1 MDTMDSMGTDTA
13 KYSNIVG
20 VFRDRTNA
28 DHAIEA
34 LKQAGIG
41 ENTIELTEYN
51 PVGAEEEQGV
61 PLVAS
66 GTSEKGDVMSLVESG
81 MSAQR
86 FLVHVRAEG
95 REQEAVAI
103 LVSCGPAGA
112 QPNTRLLENLRR
124 VSLER
129 RKRPGIQPISALW
142 ISLHLHLTRE
152 DFGHLCAVFIRT
164 VGNASRPYVCAFS
177 RNYANNRWYGYS
189 R

>member
-103 LVSCGPAGA
+103 LVSCG
-112 QPNTRLLENLRR
+112 
-124 VSLER
+124 
-129 RKRPGIQPISALW
+129 
-142 ISLHLHLTRE
+142 
-152 DFGHLCAVFIRT
+152 
-164 VGNASRPYVCAFS
+164 
-177 RNYANNRWYGYS
+177 ANNSDLPHGTALVEGS
-189 R
+189 IVSTEGATSGSAAKHPTPGEPSESFFGTAKAPGHPADISIMDKPTPPSH